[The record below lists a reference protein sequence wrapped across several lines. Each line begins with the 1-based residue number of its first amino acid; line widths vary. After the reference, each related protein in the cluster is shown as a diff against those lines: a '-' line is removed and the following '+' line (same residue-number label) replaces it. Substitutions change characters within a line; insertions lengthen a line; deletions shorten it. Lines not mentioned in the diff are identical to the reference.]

1 MNYPENNKFY
11 RLDEM
16 MQSQV
21 DCGMI
26 PGGHLRIIKD
36 GKRIYDKCFGMA
48 DTARGL
54 KISSLQHDK
63 TRHSCSNNDTL
74 RQRTY

>member
-11 RLDEM
+11 RLDEI

-21 DCGMI
+21 DGGMI

-36 GKRIYDKCFGMA
+36 GKRVYDKCFGI
-48 DTARGL
+48 DSRCT
-54 KISSLQHDK
+54 
-63 TRHSCSNNDTL
+63 
-74 RQRTY
+74 